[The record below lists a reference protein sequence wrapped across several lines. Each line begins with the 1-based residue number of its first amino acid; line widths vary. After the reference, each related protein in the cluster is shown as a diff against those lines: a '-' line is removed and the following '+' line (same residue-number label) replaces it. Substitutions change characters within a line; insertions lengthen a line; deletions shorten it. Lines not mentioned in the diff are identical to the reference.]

1 MTSSVRTHLP
11 ALAILLGLGLA
22 AFAAAC
28 APHHVKV
35 DPISVKPIHVDVDVV
50 VHDGDKPDHK

>member
-1 MTSSVRTHLP
+1 MMTYLRTFLP
-11 ALAILLGLGLA
+11 AAAIVVGLGM
-22 AFAAAC
+22 AAC

-50 VHDGDKPDHK
+50 VHDGDKPGQK